1 MKKIAAI
8 VCNGD
13 DNAFKFAIPKDLI
26 GSGFEVDLTFTR
38 APVFPVTHLDH
49 VSMQLSSIEA
59 AMDAQDKGYDAVF
72 VNTIGDYALSA
83 QRAGVNIPVIGAG
96 QSAMLIAS
104 SLGKKF
110 SIVSIWP
117 PKMRFIYE
125 GLLRDYEL
133 EHLCASIRHVTNDS
147 ELSTLGNEENFV
159 TDMGY
164 QKLETI
170 KRIVGECQ
178 KAVSEDGAD
187 VVMLGCTC
195 MSPTHEYVQAESD
208 IPIINGVTAGYKFTE
223 MILSLGLFSSRA
235 QYPLAEGDRFPI
247 LKTMVDAIGGVQDN
261 QRRSGF
267 RPDGLASDS

>member
-26 GSGFEVDLTFTR
+26 GSGFEVDLMFTR

-59 AMDAQDKGYDAVF
+59 AMEAQEKGYDAIF
-72 VNTIGDYALSA
+72 VNTIGDYALAA

-96 QSAMLIAS
+96 QSAMQIAS

-133 EHLCASIRHVTNDS
+133 EHLCTSVRHVTEDS
-147 ELSTLGNEENFV
+147 ELATLGDEENFV
-159 TDMGY
+159 TDMGS
-164 QKLETI
+164 QKLESI
-170 KRIVGECQ
+170 KRIVGECR

-187 VVMLGCTC
+187 VVILGCTC
-195 MSPTHEYVQAESD
+195 MSPTHEHVQAAMD

-223 MILSLGLFSSRA
+223 MILSLGLSTSRT
-235 QYPLAEGDRFPI
+235 QYPLAEGDRLPMF
-247 LKTMVDAIGGVQDN
+247 KTVVDAIGGAQDN
-261 QRRSGF
+261 SRSTAF
-267 RPDGLASDS
+267 RSDGLASG